1 MAGWKVTVNTNSVS
15 AKLEKLEKM
24 AEEQVK
30 DKLEQVAWAI
40 VSGSPVDTGAYIT
53 SHAFA
58 ETGSSKRRS
67 RSSANKPKQQD
78 WASKAGEAMQQ
89 LRDDIAAADLSK
101 GQGVFRNAA
110 PHAVDVENKHLVYA
124 KAKDRFR

>member
-67 RSSANKPKQQD
+67 RSSANKPKQQE
-78 WASKAGEAMQQ
+78 WGAKAGEAMQQ
-89 LRDDIAAADLSK
+89 LRQDIAEADLTK
-101 GQGVFRNAA
+101 GQGIFRNAA
-110 PHAVDVENKHLVYA
+110 PHAADVEKKYDVYM
-124 KAKDRFR
+124 KTKDRFR

>member
-67 RSSANKPKQQD
+67 RSSANKPTQQE
-78 WASKAGEAMQQ
+78 WGAKAGEAMQQ
-89 LRDDIAAADLSK
+89 LRQDIAEADLTK
-101 GQGVFRNAA
+101 GQGIFRNAA
-110 PHAVDVENKHLVYA
+110 PHAADVEKKYDVYM
-124 KAKDRFR
+124 KTKDRFR